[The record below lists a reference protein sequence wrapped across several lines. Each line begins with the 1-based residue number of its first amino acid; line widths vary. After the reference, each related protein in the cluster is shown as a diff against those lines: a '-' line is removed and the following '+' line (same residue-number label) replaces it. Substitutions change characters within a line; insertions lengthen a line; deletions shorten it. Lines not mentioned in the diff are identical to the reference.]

1 MTFTNQTTSFQPPSH
16 DPISLEGL
24 EPLLDK
30 VFSADPTVRLERP
43 DVRPF
48 LSPVAPTTARTID
61 SGEILGADDDEIIS
75 SGSAKAN
82 EISDASLVINELC
95 ATIDLLRAQLAFS
108 NSELRFANDRNRWL
122 EMQVATKDDQLRLM
136 PDLMSRAAQVTIAE
150 QELRDIQQEADR
162 LLDETVE
169 IRELTA
175 QLSATLDES
184 LRELEEINKPLWKK
198 IWEFLMRPLWQ

>member
-1 MTFTNQTTSFQPPSH
+1 MTFTNQTTSFQPPSM
-16 DPISLEGL
+16 DPASLEGL
-24 EPLLDK
+24 EPLLDR

-48 LSPVAPTTARTID
+48 MSPVTRLPIRTVD

-75 SGSAKAN
+75 SGSNRSTEAA
-82 EISDASLVINELC
+82 DASLVINELC

-136 PDLMSRAAQVTIAE
+136 PDLMSRAAQVTVAE
-150 QELRDIQQEADR
+150 QELRDIQLEADR

-175 QLSATLDES
+175 QLSATLNES
-184 LRELEEINKPLWKK
+184 LKELEEINKPLWKK
-198 IWEFLMRPLWQ
+198 VWEFLLRPLWQ

>member
-1 MTFTNQTTSFQPPSH
+1 M
-16 DPISLEGL
+16 DPASLEGL
-24 EPLLDK
+24 EPLLDR

-48 LSPVAPTTARTID
+48 MSPVTPLPIRTAD

-75 SGSAKAN
+75 SGSNRSTEA
-82 EISDASLVINELC
+82 SDASLVINELC

-136 PDLMSRAAQVTIAE
+136 PDLMSRAAQVTVAE
-150 QELRDIQQEADR
+150 QDLRDIQLEADR

-175 QLSATLDES
+175 QLSATLNES
-184 LRELEEINKPLWKK
+184 LKELEEINKPLWKK
-198 IWEFLMRPLWQ
+198 IWDFLLRPLWQ

>member
-1 MTFTNQTTSFQPPSH
+1 MTFTNQTTSFEPPIM
-16 DPISLEGL
+16 DPASLEGL
-24 EPLLDK
+24 EPLLDR

-48 LSPVAPTTARTID
+48 FSPVTPLPIRTTD

-75 SGSAKAN
+75 GSLRTSEAA
-82 EISDASLVINELC
+82 DASLVINELC
-95 ATIDLLRAQLAFS
+95 ATLDLLRAQLAFS

-122 EMQVATKDDQLRLM
+122 EMQLATKDDQLRLM

-150 QELRDIQQEADR
+150 QELREIQGEADR

-175 QLSATLDES
+175 QLSATLNES
-184 LRELEEINKPLWKK
+184 LKELEEINKPLWKK
-198 IWEFLMRPLWQ
+198 IWDFLMRPIWQ

>member
-1 MTFTNQTTSFQPPSH
+1 M
-16 DPISLEGL
+16 DPASLEGL
-24 EPLLDK
+24 EPLLDR

-48 LSPVAPTTARTID
+48 MSPVTRLPISTVD

-75 SGSAKAN
+75 SGSNRSTEAA
-82 EISDASLVINELC
+82 DASLVINELC

-136 PDLMSRAAQVTIAE
+136 PDLMSRAAQVTVAE
-150 QELRDIQQEADR
+150 QELRDIQLEADR

-175 QLSATLDES
+175 QLSATLNES
-184 LRELEEINKPLWKK
+184 LKELEEINKPLWKK
-198 IWEFLMRPLWQ
+198 VWEFLLRPLWQ

>member
-1 MTFTNQTTSFQPPSH
+1 MTFTNQTTSFEPPIM
-16 DPISLEGL
+16 DPASLEGL
-24 EPLLDK
+24 EPLLDR

-48 LSPVAPTTARTID
+48 LSPVTPLPIRTTD

-75 SGSAKAN
+75 GSLRTSEAA
-82 EISDASLVINELC
+82 DASLVINELC
-95 ATIDLLRAQLAFS
+95 ATFDLLRAQLAFS

-122 EMQVATKDDQLRLM
+122 EMQLATKDDQLRLM

-150 QELRDIQQEADR
+150 QELREIQGEADR

-175 QLSATLDES
+175 QLSATLNES
-184 LRELEEINKPLWKK
+184 LKELEEINKPLWKK
-198 IWEFLMRPLWQ
+198 IWDFLMRPIWQ

>member
-175 QLSATLDES
+175 QLSATLEES

>member
-1 MTFTNQTTSFQPPSH
+1 MTFTNQTTSFEPPIM
-16 DPISLEGL
+16 DPASLEGL
-24 EPLLDK
+24 EPLLDR

-48 LSPVAPTTARTID
+48 LSPVTPLPIRTTD

-75 SGSAKAN
+75 GSLRTSEAA
-82 EISDASLVINELC
+82 DASLVINELC
-95 ATIDLLRAQLAFS
+95 ATLDLLRAQLAFS

-122 EMQVATKDDQLRLM
+122 EMQLATKDDQLRLM

-150 QELRDIQQEADR
+150 QELREIQGEADR

-175 QLSATLDES
+175 QLSATLNES
-184 LRELEEINKPLWKK
+184 LKELEEINKPLWKK
-198 IWEFLMRPLWQ
+198 IWDFLMRPIWQ

>member
-1 MTFTNQTTSFQPPSH
+1 
-16 DPISLEGL
+16 
-24 EPLLDK
+24 
-30 VFSADPTVRLERP
+30 
-43 DVRPF
+43 
-48 LSPVAPTTARTID
+48 
-61 SGEILGADDDEIIS
+61 
-75 SGSAKAN
+75 
-82 EISDASLVINELC
+82 
-95 ATIDLLRAQLAFS
+95 
-108 NSELRFANDRNRWL
+108 
-122 EMQVATKDDQLRLM
+122 M

>member
-24 EPLLDK
+24 EPLLDR

-75 SGSAKAN
+75 SGSLKAN